1 MPSQFFKY
9 HALGNDYIVIDPAK
23 CPLALTENA
32 VKLICNRNFGVGAD
46 GILYGPFLSEDGAI
60 SLKIFNPDGSEAEK
74 SGNGLRIFARYLVE
88 AGYAQSKDF
97 QVSTKGGRVSVHL
110 DSPDGKLITISMGQ
124 LTFDSQRI
132 PVRGPKREVILEPI
146 EIGNQKYEISAAS
159 IGNPHCVII
168 CDKVDKLLATSLGPL
183 IECHSMFPNRT
194 NVQFMK
200 ILDRNNIQ
208 IEIWERGVGYTLAS
222 GSSSCAAA
230 GVAFKL
236 GQCDSEIKVHMPGGV
251 IDISI
256 SDDFSINMRGEV
268 SSVCEGTFTAGF
280 EELLGS
286 QEHPNR
292 ARGQEGL
299 AT

>member
-60 SLKIFNPDGSEAEK
+60 SLQIFNPDGSEAEK

-88 AGYAQSKDF
+88 AGYTQSKDF

-110 DSPDGKLITISMGQ
+110 DSPDGKLITVSMGQ

-146 EIGNQKYEISAAS
+146 EIGNQQYEISAAS
-159 IGNPHCVII
+159 IGNPHCVMI
-168 CDKVDKLLATSLGPL
+168 CDKVDTPLATGLGPL

-194 NVQFMK
+194 NVQFAK
-200 ILDRNNIQ
+200 VLDRNNIQ

-236 GQCDSEIKVHMPGGV
+236 GKCDSEIRVHMPGGV

-268 SSVCEGTFTAGF
+268 SSVYAGIFTREF
-280 EELLGS
+280 EELLRA
-286 QEHPNR
+286 QEHPNT
-292 ARGQEGL
+292 ARRQEGL